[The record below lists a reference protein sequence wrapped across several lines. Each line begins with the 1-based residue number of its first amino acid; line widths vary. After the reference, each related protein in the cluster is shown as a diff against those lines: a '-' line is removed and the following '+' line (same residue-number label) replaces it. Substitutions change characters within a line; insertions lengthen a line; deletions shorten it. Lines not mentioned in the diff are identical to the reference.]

1 MFSIKETNGE
11 GIKMF
16 TLKQMLQILRIAISQ
31 VKVDAPLKMHLMR
44 LVSYIL
50 CIEQKHYRKS
60 E

>member
-31 VKVDAPLKMHLMR
+31 VKVDALNETSIIYSL
-44 LVSYIL
+44 
-50 CIEQKHYRKS
+50 YRAKTLPKK
-60 E
+60 